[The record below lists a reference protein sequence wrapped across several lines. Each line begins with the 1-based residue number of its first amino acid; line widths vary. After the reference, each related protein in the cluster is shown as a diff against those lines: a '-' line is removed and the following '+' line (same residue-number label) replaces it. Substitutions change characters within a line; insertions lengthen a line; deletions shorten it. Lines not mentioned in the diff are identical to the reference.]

1 MTDVDRKSDGAIRLF
16 YNHREAFFVRRPNR
30 FLIIA
35 RSLEGE
41 EIPCHCPNP
50 GRLLEFVIP
59 GSRLILE
66 HRGEGDRS
74 KNPKAKTQWTTV
86 GVYYRNAV
94 VPLFSARANGV
105 TEVSVLPRL
114 FPQAQEIRPEYTL
127 GHSRFDFFVIDA
139 HGQRHL
145 VEVKA
150 CSLVENG
157 VAMFPDAPSDRASKH
172 LEELAALTDS
182 GYRCHIVFMIV
193 HGNPRFFMPN
203 PHTDPLFA
211 STLSR
216 LSPKLHIHGVL
227 LSATADGY
235 GRVTDTDVP
244 VDLSYGPLA
253 EQDRG
258 SYMMLLHLPQDG
270 RVQVG
275 HLGEF
280 DFPQG
285 WYVYA
290 GSAQKNLKA
299 RIARHQRR
307 VKQKLHWHLDY
318 LSPYADKIIA
328 LPVAGYTNLECRIAQ
343 ALADLGGRAFQGF
356 GSSDCACPSHL
367 YYFADP
373 PLKNRAFVDLLF
385 QVRHVWALQGPS
397 IR

>member
-1 MTDVDRKSDGAIRLF
+1 MTGDEGNGDSLIRLF

-35 RSLEGE
+35 RTLAGE

-66 HRGEGDRS
+66 RRAEKEGS
-74 KNPKAKTQWTTV
+74 QNSKAKTQWTAV
-86 GVYYRNAV
+86 GVFYRDAV
-94 VPLFSARANGV
+94 VPLFSARSNQV

-114 FPQAQEIRPEYTL
+114 FPQAQEVRPEYPM

-139 HGQRHL
+139 QGQRHL
-145 VEVKA
+145 IEVKA

-157 VAMFPDAPSDRASKH
+157 VAMFPDAPSGRASKH
-172 LEELAALTDS
+172 LEELAALTES
-182 GYRCHIVFMIV
+182 GYRCHIVFIIV

-203 PHTDPLFA
+203 LHTDPLFA

-216 LSPKLHIHGVL
+216 LSSKLSIHAVL

-235 GRVTDTDVP
+235 GRITRPDVP
-244 VDLSYGPLA
+244 VNLSCGTLA
-253 EQDRG
+253 EEDRG
-258 SYMMLLHLPQDG
+258 SYMILLHVAQDR
-270 RVQVG
+270 RVHIGQ
-275 HLGEF
+275 LGAF

-285 WYVYA
+285 WYVYS
-290 GSAQKNLKA
+290 GSAQRNLKA

-307 VKQKLHWHLDY
+307 VKQKFHWHMDY
-318 LSPYADKIIA
+318 LTPYADKIIP
-328 LPVAGYTNLECRIAQ
+328 LPVGGYTNLECRFAQ
-343 ALADLGGRAFQGF
+343 ALANLGGRPFRGF
-356 GSSDCACPSHL
+356 GSSDCGCPSHL
-367 YYFADP
+367 YYFTDP

-385 QVRHVWALQGPS
+385 LARHVWALELPS
-397 IR
+397 D